1 MLKYLLRRFDMSI
14 NDEIK
19 AELDSIQKAIKRI
32 DDKLSGANK
41 VKTKAERI
49 MPSFDVKEA
58 YAIEISRNGTVR
70 VPLLDPSF
78 DKVSPSN
85 TNCFMSE
92 CFAGDIASKIDHILE
107 VATLKE
113 WLCPEYDVEAGWTVK
128 IDKRTGRYLVVFC
141 GVTAHEN
148 IDIFFDRGSA
158 ANACAIL
165 NKRHYDGD

>member
-1 MLKYLLRRFDMSI
+1 MSI

-32 DDKLSGANK
+32 DYKLSGTNK
-41 VKTKAERI
+41 VKSKAERI

-85 TNCFMSE
+85 TNCFMNE
-92 CFAGDIASKIDHILE
+92 CFAGDIASKIDHILK

-113 WLCPEYDVEAGWTVK
+113 WLCPNYTKSHGFAICEDCQ
-128 IDKRTGRYLVVFC
+128 TGKYEVFH
-141 GVTAHEN
+141 VSESRFIPNAV
-148 IDIFFDRGSA
+148 IFFDTQE
-158 ANACAIL
+158 NATKAVEIL
-165 NKRHYDGD
+165 NTRYYDED